1 MGRSDLKHMD
11 RGVVYIPVDDNT
23 SNLNQI
29 IEENKNHTVVLFR
42 SGKQNIKN
50 ILQELIKTTLNT

>member
-1 MGRSDLKHMD
+1 MGRSDLKHID

-29 IEENKNHTVVLFR
+29 IEEHKNHTVVLFR

-50 ILQELIKTTLNT
+50 ILTELIKTTCNT